1 MGLIDDL
8 RKRRD
13 SWMARFEE
21 HRQESNDDEDLVS
34 HENEEEE
41 IKLRRK
47 MVGIFPKKNGDLNRF

>member
-13 SWMARFEE
+13 SWIARFEE
-21 HRQESNDDEDLVS
+21 HRQERNEEEDLVS

-41 IKLRRK
+41 IKMRRK
-47 MVGIFPKKNGDLNRF
+47 MVGIFPKTGDLNKF

>member
-8 RKRRD
+8 RKRKD

-21 HRQESNDDEDLVS
+21 HRQERNDDEDLVS

-41 IKLRRK
+41 IKIRRK
-47 MVGIFPKKNGDLNRF
+47 MVGIFPKKNEDLGRF

>member
-13 SWMARFEE
+13 SWIARFEE
-21 HRQESNDDEDLVS
+21 HRQERNEEEDLVF

-41 IKLRRK
+41 IKIRRK
-47 MVGIFPKKNGDLNRF
+47 MVGIFPKMGDLNKF